1 MAVSDSDMVD
11 YVARYN
17 QEVLNQQPTNWGNVI
32 LIALL
37 IGLLGVGLFFINRR
51 EGWISVS
58 FHERKAI
65 GKEYSADVLGI
76 ADQAEKLGANGR
88 KALAKLLDRPA
99 ATDVLTALDKLSTD
113 ESSAKKN

>member
-1 MAVSDSDMVD
+1 MVD

-37 IGLLGVGLFFINRR
+37 VGVLGVGLFFINKR

-58 FHERKAI
+58 FREKKAVS
-65 GKEYSADVLGI
+65 KEYSEDVLGI
-76 ADQAEKLGANGR
+76 ADQAEKLNANGR
-88 KALAKLLDRPA
+88 KALARLLDRPA
-99 ATDVLTALDKLSTD
+99 ASDVLTALDRLSAG
-113 ESSAKKN
+113 ESSADKQ